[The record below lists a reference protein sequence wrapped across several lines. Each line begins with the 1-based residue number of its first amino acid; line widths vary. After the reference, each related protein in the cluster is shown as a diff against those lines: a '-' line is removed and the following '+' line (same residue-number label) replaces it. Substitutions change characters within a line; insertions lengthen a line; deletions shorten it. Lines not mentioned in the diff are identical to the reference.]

1 MYLFESRP
9 VIVAVVQTD
18 EWFFGFSIF
27 AGKWMNA
34 GLYWGQGCIFKWGG
48 RREMGGQL
56 DYKQFLWFPLYI
68 PQLSQILSGHARA
81 EEWSLMA
88 WRCLQALVTAG
99 MCTRK
104 LFFFFTD
111 SQLLVNENVH
121 VSIFYGPFQAQEALT
136 EKHVLVF
143 ISKNWGKKKKKVLWG
158 SFSFFSPVLMKV
170 FKINVTHILNC
181 LVWW

>member
-48 RREMGGQL
+48 RREIGGQL

-68 PQLSQILSGHARA
+68 PQLSQILSGHACA

-104 LFFFFTD
+104 LFFFFPLIHSYLSMKMSMCLYFT
-111 SQLLVNENVH
+111 
-121 VSIFYGPFQAQEALT
+121 
-136 EKHVLVF
+136 VLF
-143 ISKNWGKKKKKVLWG
+143 RLRKPWQRSTSWFSSLKTGEKKKK
-158 SFSFFSPVLMKV
+158 SFVR
-170 FKINVTHILNC
+170 II
-181 LVWW
+181 

>member
-104 LFFFFTD
+104 LFFFFHWFTVTC
-111 SQLLVNENVH
+111 QWECPCVYILR
-121 VSIFYGPFQAQEALT
+121 
-136 EKHVLVF
+136 
-143 ISKNWGKKKKKVLWG
+143 
-158 SFSFFSPVLMKV
+158 SFSGSGSPDREARLG
-170 FKINVTHILNC
+170 FHL
-181 LVWW
+181 